1 MRPRRGSRATKEI
14 KTKPDIRNIPAI
26 LNDEGNKCSD
36 MLCNCGWVKCV
47 HERRILKALSLFDVI

>member
-14 KTKPDIRNIPAI
+14 KTKPDIRNIYAI

-36 MLCNCGWVKCV
+36 MLCNCGWVNCV